1 VTVADWRDRLRWP
14 LSLAVLAAGLAAGVL
29 LLRQEPAPPLVIS
42 SPTPGA
48 RELRAY
54 VSGAVVNP
62 GVYTFTEGARIEDA
76 LRAAGGPTSEA
87 DLDRLNLA
95 IRLRDEL
102 HVQVP
107 YKPLLVVPV
116 AGGESTL
123 AAGVLNLNTASAA
136 DLESLPGVGPVTAKR
151 ILDHRQSNG
160 PFNKIEELLELKI
173 VGASTF
179 EKIRGRITA
188 P

>member
-1 VTVADWRDRLRWP
+1 VD
-14 LSLAVLAAGLAAGVL
+14 
-29 LLRQEPAPPLVIS
+29 
-42 SPTPGA
+42 
-48 RELRAY
+48 
-54 VSGAVVNP
+54 
-62 GVYTFTEGARIEDA
+62 GARIEDA
-76 LRAAGGPTSEA
+76 LRAAGGPTSQA

-107 YKPLLVVPV
+107 YKQTTLTSSS
-116 AGGESTL
+116 GGESTV
-123 AAGVLNLNTASAA
+123 ADGVLSLNTASAA

-151 ILDHRQSNG
+151 ILDHRQSSG
-160 PFNKIEELLELKI
+160 PFTRIEELLELKI
-173 VGASTF
+173 VGSSTF